1 MDARR
6 VFGRASAAC
15 LPSYARDGLEKKTH
29 SLEFRITLV
38 IVIRQRELVQQKVWD
53 KHVELNGSPEVLIMR
68 VVV

>member
-15 LPSYARDGLEKKTH
+15 LPSYARGGVEEETH
-29 SLEFRITLV
+29 SLKLRITLV
-38 IVIRQRELVQQKVWD
+38 VVKRQRELVQQKVWD